1 MCVCVCVCVTDR
13 QQGKDRCRER
23 EKKETGRGGRERQ
36 GEREERGSKM
46 LIIFYGNFCHNEEE
60 YVRTSLCGVRP
71 NAEHSLGC
79 IEEVSGMI
87 ESVKAH
93 YVSTCHRLIDREKER
108 ERDKERDKE
117 SGIEKVNGQRYGEMK
132 KERAGERQIK
142 SNSCIG

>member
-1 MCVCVCVCVTDR
+1 M
-13 QQGKDRCRER
+13 QGEREERDRER
-23 EKKETGRGGRERQ
+23 KRETGREGEERKRQ

-60 YVRTSLCGVRP
+60 YERTSLCGVRP

-93 YVSTCHRLIDREKER
+93 YVSTCHRLRER
-108 ERDKERDKE
+108 ERER
-117 SGIEKVNGQRYGEMK
+117 VRQRNRE
-132 KERAGERQIK
+132 
-142 SNSCIG
+142 